1 MVSITIES
9 CIGAPSHFVSLSLS
23 ELLPKSINCKL
34 SIAFPYLAK
43 QAFSYMRDNVYAK
56 IIGNMAFVIEGR
68 NDNEL
73 PEVLIG
79 GFTVFYPDPDVAIRS
94 SDFFRSYKN
103 G

>member
-1 MVSITIES
+1 MLLAIS
-9 CIGAPSHFVSLSLS
+9 SLILS
-23 ELLPKSINCKL
+23 EFPAKFMNCTLLT
-34 SIAFPYLAK
+34 AFPYLAK
-43 QAFSYMRDNVYAK
+43 QAFSYMRDNIYAK

-94 SDFFRSYKN
+94 SDFFRSRKN

>member
-1 MVSITIES
+1 
-9 CIGAPSHFVSLSLS
+9 
-23 ELLPKSINCKL
+23 
-34 SIAFPYLAK
+34 
-43 QAFSYMRDNVYAK
+43 MRDNIYAK

-94 SDFFRSYKN
+94 SDFFRSRKN
-103 G
+103 GWVALITNLISSAPMDQVVA

>member
-1 MVSITIES
+1 MVSQKNES
-9 CIGAPSHFVSLSLS
+9 CVGAPSRFVSLSLS
-23 ELLPKSINCKL
+23 EFLSKSMNCKL

-43 QAFSYMRDNVYAK
+43 QAFSFMRDNVYAK

-94 SDFFRSYKN
+94 SDFFRSFKN
-103 G
+103 E